1 MPRIP
6 VGLSSTPTAPWAT
19 IALALVASASPAAAE
34 TMDEL
39 YAKARAEKSVV
50 IYSGGPVAPYESF
63 AAEFQ
68 QRFPGIMVAITG
80 GFSNVLNSRINAQLH
95 DHKLEVDMAFFQT
108 VQDFV
113 VWKRQGVLL
122 GFRPEGYEQ
131 IAPAFRDPDGAFT
144 TTKVNQIVYAY
155 NSALVAPQDVP
166 KSALDFLKPRFM
178 GRLITCYPADDDATL
193 YLFHTIVQKYGW
205 EFMDRY
211 MANKPN
217 FVQGH
222 LGVVRSV
229 GAGTNLATF
238 DATSSADAVKRAG
251 QPIESVFSEQDATP
265 LFTVTAGIFKDAP
278 HPNAAK
284 LFLTWFMAKE
294 QQSRIGVFSA
304 RFDVPPPAGLK
315 PLAAYNTANQYREFV
330 SDETTLAELRKRF
343 ESYTGPVLNA
353 GGVR

>member
-1 MPRIP
+1 MSA
-6 VGLSSTPTAPWAT
+6 LFAT
-19 IALALVASASPAAAE
+19 GAVALLACGPALAE
-34 TMDEL
+34 TTDEL
-39 YAKARAEKSVV
+39 YAAAKAEKSVV

-63 AAEFQ
+63 AKEFE
-68 QRFPGIMVAITG
+68 QRFPGVTVSITG
-80 GFSNVLNSRINAQLH
+80 GFSNVLNNRIDAQLR
-95 DHKLEVDMAFFQT
+95 DRKLEVDMAFFQT

-113 VWKRQGVLL
+113 AWKRQDVLL
-122 GFRPEGYEQ
+122 NFKPEGYEQ

-144 TTKVNQIVYAY
+144 TTKVNQVVYAY
-155 NSALVAPQDVP
+155 NTRLVAPQDVP
-166 KSALDFLKPRFM
+166 KSALDFLKPQFM
-178 GRLITCYPADDDATL
+178 GKLITCYPADDDATL

-205 EFMDRY
+205 EYMDKY

-222 LGVVRSV
+222 LGVVRSI
-229 GAGTNLATF
+229 GAGSNLATL

-304 RFDVPPPAGLK
+304 RQDVPPPPGLK
-315 PLAAYNTANQYREFV
+315 PLTAYNTANQYREFV
-330 SDETTLAELRKRF
+330 SDEKTLAELRRRF
-343 ESYTGPVLNA
+343 EGYTGPVINA

>member
-1 MPRIP
+1 MPRTGFALP
-6 VGLSSTPTAPWAT
+6 PNMSAFVGAGAVALLACTP
-19 IALALVASASPAAAE
+19 ALAE
-34 TMDEL
+34 TTDEL
-39 YAKARAEKSVV
+39 YAAAKAEKTVV
-50 IYSGGPVAPYESF
+50 IYSGGPVAPYEAF
-63 AAEFQ
+63 IKDFE
-68 QRFPGIMVAITG
+68 QRFPGVTVSHTG
-80 GFSNVLNSRINAQLH
+80 GFSNVLNNGIEAQLR
-95 DHKLEVDMAFFQT
+95 DRKLEVDMAFFQT

-113 VWKRQGVLL
+113 AWKRRGVLMN
-122 GFRPEGYEQ
+122 FKPEGYEE

-144 TTKVNQIVYAY
+144 TTKVNQVVYAY
-155 NSALVAPQDVP
+155 NTRLVAPQDVP
-166 KSALDFLKPRFM
+166 KSALDFLKPQFM
-178 GRLITCYPADDDATL
+178 GKLITCYPADDDATL

-205 EFMDRY
+205 EYMDKY

-229 GAGTNLATF
+229 GAGTNIVTF
-238 DATSSADAVKRAG
+238 DATSSADTVKRAG

-304 RFDVPPPAGLK
+304 RRDVPPPPGLK
-315 PLAAYNTANQYREFV
+315 PLTAYNTVNQYREFV
-330 SDETTLAELRKRF
+330 SDEKTLAELRKRF
-343 ESYTGPVLNA
+343 EGYTGPVVNA